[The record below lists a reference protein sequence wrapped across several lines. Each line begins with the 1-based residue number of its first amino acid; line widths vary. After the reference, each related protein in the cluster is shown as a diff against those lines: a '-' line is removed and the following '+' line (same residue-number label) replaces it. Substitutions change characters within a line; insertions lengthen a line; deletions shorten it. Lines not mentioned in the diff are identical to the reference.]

1 MTIIVWRNGV
11 IASDSQMTNENIS
24 SKTKKLFRIKNMA
37 IGFAGDV
44 VDGLKLVEFLRS
56 KDEQPPPTLSDDFE
70 ALAMDL
76 RTGKCT
82 YYEKQLIP
90 IPITDK
96 FEAIGT
102 GDELAIGAMEFGA
115 TAIEAVRV
123 AIKRD
128 INSGGRVA
136 VIRKK

>member
-1 MTIIVWRNGV
+1 MTIICWRNGV
-11 IASDSQMTNENIS
+11 IAADSQMTNDNLA
-24 SKTKKLFRIKNMA
+24 SKTKKLFRVKNMA

-56 KDEQPPPTLSDDFE
+56 KDEQPPTLSEDFE

-82 YYEKQLIP
+82 YYEKQLVP

>member
-1 MTIIVWRNGV
+1 MTIICWRNG
-11 IASDSQMTNENIS
+11 ILASDSQMTNGILAG
-24 SKTKKLFRIKNMA
+24 KTKKLFKINNAA
-37 IGFAGDV
+37 IGFSGDL
-44 VDGLKLVEFLRS
+44 VDGLKLIEFLRS
-56 KDEQPPPTLSDDFE
+56 NDEQPPTLSEDFE

-82 YYEKQLIP
+82 YYEKQLVPVP
-90 IPITDK
+90 ILDK

-102 GDELAIGAMEFGA
+102 GSELAMGAMEHGA

-128 INSGGRVA
+128 INSGGRVV

>member
-1 MTIIVWRNGV
+1 
-11 IASDSQMTNENIS
+11 
-24 SKTKKLFRIKNMA
+24 MA

-44 VDGLKLVEFLRS
+44 VDGLKMVEFLRS
-56 KDEQPPPTLSDDFE
+56 KDEQPPALSEDFE

-76 RTGKCT
+76 RTGKCTYYT

-136 VIRKK
+136 VLRAKK

>member
-1 MTIIVWRNGV
+1 MTIIVWRDGIIAADSQTTNGV
-11 IASDSQMTNENIS
+11 LAG
-24 SKTKKLFRIKNMA
+24 KTKKLFKLKNAA
-37 IGFAGDV
+37 IGFAGLLT
-44 VDGLKLVEFLRS
+44 DGLKLIEFLKS
-56 KDEQPPPTLSDDFE
+56 DEDKPPELSEDFE
-70 ALAMDL
+70 SLMMDL
-76 RTGKCT
+76 RTGKCA
-82 YYEKQLIP
+82 YYDRTLIAVK
-90 IPITDK
+90 IMDK

-102 GDELAIGAMEFGA
+102 GSELAIGAMEHGA